1 MEGQLNLNLISGEEI
16 ILADEVE
23 NAEKLAKEY
32 QKAINRAQSL
42 INDAK
47 KRYIKEKTRARSKK
61 AAEEREAV
69 LKSSRFKDIEIYDRR
84 EDILDAYGWGIISM
98 EECDRLE
105 ALWDER
111 EEIRNHIDDN
121 GIYQDLVTQALG
133 EAENTILNMW
143 EDEIFI
149 ATHLRKEFNRQ
160 KLQAEEEYR
169 EWKEQ
174 NDKAYEKLMGN

>member
-111 EEIRNHIDDN
+111 EEIRNQFN
-121 GIYQDLVTQALG
+121 GINFYG
-133 EAENTILNMW
+133 IL
-143 EDEIFI
+143 
-149 ATHLRKEFNRQ
+149 KECPQ
-160 KLQAEEEYR
+160 KINSTKAASLYKNIDYELQAYQVMLLHR
-169 EWKEQ
+169 KVL
-174 NDKAYEKLMGN
+174 YHIPI